1 MLRLLTAGE
10 SHGKALVATLE
21 GLPAGIPVSDK
32 ALADELARR
41 RHGYG
46 RSGRQKLEADRFEVL
61 GGLRHGRTLGS
72 PIALTIDNAEW
83 ESKYREK
90 MAPFGD
96 PDPSGR
102 LTRPRPGHADLA
114 GMQKYG
120 ADDARDILE
129 RASARET
136 AARVALGYFCKAF
149 LAELGI
155 SVLSHVVRIGPEAV
169 SDDVP
174 LPGPPDLEAVDGS
187 PVRCADPAA
196 SDRMVAAIDE
206 ARRAGDS
213 LGGVFEVLAYGVP
226 VGLGSHVQWDRR
238 LDARLAAAL
247 ASIQSVKAA
256 GIGDGMR
263 AAEVPG
269 SRAHDE
275 IVAGEGSTRR
285 LTDRAGGIEG
295 GMSNGETIRVH
306 AAMKPLSTLPRPLRT
321 VDLDTGEAAEAIT
334 QRTDVCAVPSGAVVG
349 EAMVAFVLADA
360 VLEKFG
366 GDSLPE
372 TSRNLDA
379 FVRSVPWNAGTST

>member
-41 RHGYG
+41 RHGHG

-72 PIALTIDNAEW
+72 PIALTIANAEW
-83 ESKYREK
+83 EQKYSER

-96 PDPSGR
+96 PDPAER

-120 ADDARDILE
+120 TDDARDILE

-136 AARVALGYFCKAF
+136 ASRVALGYFCKAF

-155 SVLSHVVRIGPEAV
+155 SVLSHVVRIGSAAVGDDAPVPE
-169 SDDVP
+169 P
-174 LPGPPDLEAVDGS
+174 RDLDAIDQS
-187 PVRCADPAA
+187 PVRCAEPAA
-196 SDRMVAAIDE
+196 AERMVAAIDE
-206 ARRAGDS
+206 ALRGGDT

-226 VGLGSHVQWDRR
+226 PGVGSHIQFDRK
-238 LDARLAAAL
+238 LDARLALAL
-247 ASIQSVKAA
+247 MSIQSVKGV
-256 GIGDGMR
+256 GIGDGFSS
-263 AAEVPG
+263 AEVPG

-275 IVAGEGSTRR
+275 IVPAAGGPPRR
-285 LTDRAGGIEG
+285 LTGRAGGTEG
-295 GMSNGETIRVH
+295 GISNGEVIRARV
-306 AAMKPLSTLPRPLRT
+306 AMKPLSSLPRPLRT
-321 VDLDTGEAAEAIT
+321 IDVDTGGEAEAIT
-334 QRTDVCAVPSGAVVG
+334 QRTDACAVPAGGVVG
-349 EAMVAFVLADA
+349 EAMVAFVIADA

-366 GDSLPE
+366 GDSLGE
-372 TSRNLDA
+372 TRRNFESYVAAL
-379 FVRSVPWNAGTST
+379 G